1 MNQMD
6 MKLKSAVI
14 AFGATVILASTTPA
28 QSRIESVYT
37 TLSGS
42 GCRTI
47 EIDEESGSSVQ
58 SCPGVGGYKL
68 LVLEGDLR
76 QSIDV
81 VNPQGQKF
89 ELNFWHVIT
98 GGFSSVGSKAE
109 WRVLRKGGK
118 LVPIAL
124 IVRVNANEDPENPDR
139 TNSYL
144 SVTKISA
151 DTACVTHKIK
161 AGTRANKLA
170 RKAAAHAATAPCLK
184 EITP

>member
-1 MNQMD
+1 MNHLD
-6 MKLKSAVI
+6 NKLRSAVV
-14 AFGATVILASTTPA
+14 AFAATVLLASTTPA
-28 QSRIESVYT
+28 QSRIESIYT
-37 TLSGS
+37 TLLAS

-81 VNPQGQKF
+81 VDPQGQKF
-89 ELNFWHVIT
+89 ELNLWQVIS

-109 WRVLRKGGK
+109 WRVLRKRGK
-118 LVPIAL
+118 IVPIAL
-124 IVRVNANEDPENPDR
+124 IVRVNTNEDPENPDL
-139 TNSYL
+139 TKSYL

-151 DTACVTHKIK
+151 GAACITHKIK
-161 AGTRANKLA
+161 AGAGANKMA
-170 RKAAAHAATAPCLK
+170 RKAADHAATAPCLK
-184 EITP
+184 EITR